1 VAESGVSEGLERF
14 AFGWSR
20 FSSVS
25 PAGSPFRLINPDL
38 GFLGAS
44 PFVAKTTCFGRCI
57 SLDFL
62 GFSRPDRDLSMGY
75 AKKPEKNF
83 SSRFC
88 RRERSVET
96 AAHDLGMAKGRI
108 AHGASLTRFLIVCKR
123 LSPGPFGLGASL
135 QSELAL
141 IRD

>member
-1 VAESGVSEGLERF
+1 MTAPDHATE
-14 AFGWSR
+14 
-20 FSSVS
+20 
-25 PAGSPFRLINPDL
+25 PFIKHLART
-38 GFLGAS
+38 GAS
-44 PFVAKTTCFGRCI
+44 IHGFSWCIAVLLRKPQVLGYWI

-108 AHGASLTRFLIVCKR
+108 AHAASLTKFLIFCTR
-123 LSPGPFGLGASL
+123 LPPAPFPFGRLNPKAARSSRRSASL
-135 QSELAL
+135 SG
-141 IRD
+141 RD

>member
-20 FSSVS
+20 FGSVS

-44 PFVAKTTCFGRCI
+44 PFVAKTPGFGRCI

-88 RRERSVET
+88 RRERSVDGCPRFGHGEGT
-96 AAHDLGMAKGRI
+96 DCSWGKLNQISDFLQEIVTGAVWPGRI
-108 AHGASLTRFLIVCKR
+108 
-123 LSPGPFGLGASL
+123 SPK
-135 QSELAL
+135 
-141 IRD
+141 